1 MEINGGEDRASPSP
15 LKRKR
20 ISSGR
25 RVLPLEKIQ
34 NQKARDVSFSKRRKG
49 LFHKAYELSL
59 LCGVHVE
66 VLSFSPAGN
75 PFSCAYPSN
84 TPSLFAKVLGQ
95 SLPESISNSDQT
107 ALSQQLSDLTT
118 RLQQGKKKKEALQ
131 ATLKKIEDIRSAH
144 VSKMEPAQLEALKK
158 NDAKGGAGTGIASAT
173 GRAHTSYRLRIDLA

>member
-1 MEINGGEDRASPSP
+1 MEMEINEGEARASPSP

-49 LFHKAYELSL
+49 LFHKAYELSV

-84 TPSLFAKVLGQ
+84 TPSLFAKVIGQ
-95 SLPESISNSDQT
+95 SLPDHESISNSDQT
-107 ALSQQLSDLTT
+107 ALSQQLSELTT
-118 RLQQGKKKKEALQ
+118 RLEQGKKKKEALQ
-131 ATLKKIEDIRSAH
+131 ATLKKIEDIRSAD

-158 NDAKGGAGTGIASAT
+158 SLEEQVRAAT
-173 GRAHTSYRLRIDLA
+173 GLSQ